1 MSTRRPSGAA
11 VADPLPGDG
20 APALGAGDAHPCAAR
35 PAPAPVV
42 APSARPRVSDRCGWQ
57 VVEGEAVLLDL
68 QGKRVL
74 GLNGVG
80 SFVFPLLDGSR
91 SVSGL
96 AGQVAARYG
105 VAADTAERDLQVFLA
120 EMARRGFVEGVE
132 R

>member
-1 MSTRRPSGAA
+1 MFARRPSGSA
-11 VADPLPGDG
+11 VADPVPGSGPAALGPGD
-20 APALGAGDAHPCAAR
+20 ADPLPAR
-35 PAPAPVV
+35 PAPGPVV

-57 VVEGEAVLLDL
+57 VEEGEAELLDH

-91 SVSGL
+91 SVSAL
-96 AGQVAARYG
+96 AGQLAARYG
-105 VAADTAERDLQVFLA
+105 IEARTAERDLQVFLA
-120 EMARRGFVEGVE
+120 DLARRGFVEGVE